1 MIHIKIVR
9 YGQALPLVG
18 LLPTGEVLARL
29 KEIEKEGYT
38 ERNIS
43 YAIWRAQDKINQF
56 RGDHRFW
63 SILTNEIRKHAFKK
77 SEWADKEAAKER
89 SKLFDH
95 E

>member
-1 MIHIKIVR
+1 MHIKIVR

-18 LLPTGEVLARL
+18 LLPTGEVLAKL

-43 YAIWRAQDKINQF
+43 YAIWRSQDKINQF
-56 RGDHRFW
+56 RGDPRFW

-77 SEWADKEAAKER
+77 SDWADRETVDER
-89 SKLFDH
+89 RRLFSH
-95 E
+95 S